1 MSKRLALFA
10 CALAAT
16 PAFAHDFWLQPR
28 DFSIAAPGAVVLA
41 IYVGHGPDRQRW
53 GVGIDRVIQFVSFGP
68 DGKADRKPELTLRAP
83 GADGVLRL
91 TKPGT
96 HLLAFQSA
104 PTPSDL
110 PAVRFNSYLRD
121 EGLTI
126 PLADRAQAGRD
137 TANGREIYSR
147 RAKAIVQ
154 IGPIDKRQGS
164 VALKRLGLTLEVV
177 PEHHPLTLKPG
188 EALPVR
194 IFFRGA
200 PLAGATVKLTN
211 LDADAKPV
219 ATQRTD
225 GAGRAAFLVPRRG
238 KWLVN
243 TIWSTKIAN
252 RQNADYETIFSSL
265 TFGFAD
271 S

>member
-1 MSKRLALFA
+1 MKKRLALLA
-10 CALAAT
+10 AALAAT
-16 PAFAHDFWLQPR
+16 PALAHDFWLQPR
-28 DFSIAAPGAVVLA
+28 DFSIAMPAAVVLT

-53 GVGIDRVIQFVSFGP
+53 GVGIDRVVQFVSFGP
-68 DGKADRKPELTLRAP
+68 DGKIDRAPELTLQAR
-83 GADGVLRL
+83 GGDGVLRL
-91 TKPGT
+91 KQPGT

-126 PLADRAQAGRD
+126 PIADRARTGREA
-137 TANGREIYSR
+137 ANGREIYSR

-154 IGPIDKRQGS
+154 IGPVDRRQGS
-164 VALKRLGLTLEVV
+164 IALKRLGLTLEVV
-177 PEHHPLTLKPG
+177 PERHPLTLKPG
-188 EALPVR
+188 EPLPVR

-219 ATQRTD
+219 VTQRTD
-225 GAGRAAFLVPRRG
+225 RAGRVAFAVPRQGR
-238 KWLVN
+238 WLVN

-252 RQNADYETIFSSL
+252 NPKADYETIFSSL
-265 TFGFAD
+265 TFGFPGA
-271 S
+271 